1 MSHSALTCRLPAFL
15 VAVADFEDGATAAH
29 DGALG
34 LSVRYSSAQND
45 STQLE
50 IPAPAGIGFSEFHT
64 LTFLIRG
71 EGGVLLI
78 ASSTTNRRPIVKAS
92 RPLTSTSIPAA

>member
-71 EGGVLLI
+71 EGGVDL
-78 ASSTTNRRPIVKAS
+78 P
-92 RPLTSTSIPAA
+92 PLTGPSSMRVLPWVLAA